1 MTLTFVLFILG
12 FVFLIK
18 GADILV
24 EGASSVAKRFGL
36 SNLMIGLTIVSFGTS
51 APELLVSMLSA
62 FKGTTEI
69 AIGNVIGSNISNIAL
84 ILGTCAIIA
93 SLRVTR
99 TTVWKEIPLNLLAI
113 TSVFILANDTLFDSR
128 NFNEISRIDGIM
140 LLFFFAIFM
149 YYAASIA
156 KGDNSGDE
164 GDTPKKHSIQVAIGM
179 ILIGGFGLA
188 FGGQWIVDGAIEI
201 ATIFGLSESLIALTI
216 ISIGT
221 SLPELAASVVAT
233 LRGDT
238 DIAVGNVVGSNL
250 FNTFWILGATA
261 IIKPLPL
268 APAMNTDILVNI
280 GVTLLF
286 FILMFVFSRQKSM
299 ITGKLVAHV
308 LKRTEGILLLL
319 VYVSYIGF
327 LVWRG

>member
-1 MTLTFVLFILG
+1 MTLTFILFILG

-164 GDTPKKHSIQVAIGM
+164 GDTPKKHSIHAAIAM
-179 ILIGGFGLA
+179 LIIGG
-188 FGGQWIVDGAIEI
+188 
-201 ATIFGLSESLIALTI
+201 FGLSESLIALTI

-250 FNTFWILGATA
+250 FNTLWILGATA

-280 GVTLLF
+280 GITLLF

-319 VYVSYIGF
+319 IYVSYIGF